1 MVQNCEL
8 RFSDDDVV
16 NPDEFT
22 PNGEYN
28 PHSVRPWLLH
38 EHGFALAVVFADSL
52 QDALDI
58 AVDAEKLD
66 RYKVDLAS
74 ESERSDYLTDDFSKA
89 DGGLDPN
96 CPEYVGDDGKQ
107 YWWKEGMMPAFLG
120 NEGEPFD
127 IETLGYVELRN
138 PPFSFC
144 ALWSAERLRN
154 TGGENGVISSHFA

>member
-1 MVQNCEL
+1 MQATVMVQNFEL

-28 PHSVRPWLLH
+28 PHSVRPWLFH
-38 EHGFALAVVFADSL
+38 DHGFALAVVFAESL

-66 RYKVDLAS
+66 RYLIPEPSNTPGARTSLLA
-74 ESERSDYLTDDFSKA
+74 EDYPTLGTE
-89 DGGLDPN
+89 N
-96 CPEYVGDDGKQ
+96 E
-107 YWWKEGMMPAFLG
+107 EGITRLG
-120 NEGEPFD
+120 NASEPFD
-127 IETLGYVELRN
+127 IESLGYVELRN

-154 TGGENGVISSHFA
+154 NVGGSGVISSHFA